1 MGLWGFLSICVIAGV
16 IFVMYASY
24 LDHKKELKK
33 MELEALKHQGKNL
46 DDKSES

>member
-24 LDHKKELKK
+24 LDHKKEMKK
-33 MELEALKHQGKNL
+33 LELEAQNNKDTTNN
-46 DDKSES
+46 D